1 MITTW
6 WKRCYE
12 GLRGARFVSPFI
24 LQFHWPLWCW
34 VVLCLFV
41 CLFVCLL
48 CFGLFVCLLCFGF
61 ASENSAFN

>member
-24 LQFHWPLWCW
+24 LRNFTGRCGVGFL
-34 VVLCLFV
+34 LCLLV
-41 CLFVCLL
+41 CLP
-48 CFGLFVCLLCFGF
+48 CFGF
-61 ASENSAFN
+61 ASEKSAFN

>member
-1 MITTW
+1 MDGMDVTTW

-24 LQFHWPLWCW
+24 FEFSLAVVVLGW
-34 VVLCLFV
+34 VVFV

-48 CFGLFVCLLCFGF
+48 CFDF